1 MSHSSAST
9 DTTAAPDGAYFV
21 APDRVKQAV
30 DDLFITR
37 NRQVPVRY
45 IKYWLLLKL
54 RGLTPQGSPVRV
66 TTNNFEPEMRALLE
80 VEHLEDYLED
90 TNSPYYDPFSAT
102 TNKGRVGPG
111 DSGAPRSFFQTNT
124 GKFLTNDVGTTDPRD
139 WLSIREG
146 DDGAYYVT
154 YTDDYY
160 DHLGDGQDGFA
171 PGEDARLA
179 ISLLDLMAW
188 YYRYEPFAEQRSYSE
203 LRSEFADEFSLNEM
217 ELSLLFT
224 EPDDPEA
231 AMDGFYATST
241 DKEEIARHIAE
252 KVDRGAADL
261 TYAETRERR
270 SQAEHD
276 IIVKSTRKTTH
287 PMFDT
292 DINPREDAIE
302 AITEDDER
310 NLLMVGPPGTGK
322 TYESFE
328 IADDLGEETFFFQFH
343 ESYSYEDFVE
353 AYEPTPAA
361 GGGVEFEAVAKGFR
375 KACEAAGDTDEY
387 VFVILDEINRANVS
401 RVFGE
406 LFSLIEYRESI
417 TEKGVEQRM
426 LYSDEPLVVPNNLV
440 IMATMNSLDKST
452 EDMEFALRRRFAQ
465 ITVPPSTE
473 ALRELLDGQVGP
485 DELDELCLLLNSV
498 VADGEYPLGHTYFKD
513 LDTIDEL
520 TKLYR
525 RRIRP
530 SVAEYHGEYRREQ
543 LEMIDEMFEK
553 AARME
558 LSDTS

>member
-1 MSHSSAST
+1 MSQSSDSPTSAET
-9 DTTAAPDGAYFV
+9 PDGEYFV
-21 APDRVKQAV
+21 APERVKQAV
-30 DDLFITR
+30 DNLFITR

-54 RGLTPQGSPVRV
+54 RGLTPGGSPVRV
-66 TTNNFEPEMRALLE
+66 TTNNFEPEMKALLE
-80 VEHLEDYLED
+80 VEYLTNYIEDD
-90 TNSPYYDPFSAT
+90 NSPYYDPFSAT
-102 TNKGRVGPG
+102 TNKGRTGPE
-111 DSGAPRSFFQTNT
+111 DSGAPRSYFQTNT

-139 WLSIREG
+139 WLAIREG

-160 DHLGDGQDGFA
+160 EHLGDGQDGFA
-171 PGEDARLA
+171 PGEGARLE
-179 ISLLDLMAW
+179 IPLLDLIAW
-188 YYRYEPFAEQRSYSE
+188 YYRYEPFPEQLSYTALRAEFVEE
-203 LRSEFADEFSLNEM
+203 LSLNEM
-217 ELSLLFT
+217 ELTLVFT

-231 AMDGFYATST
+231 AMEGFYATNT
-241 DKEEIARHIAE
+241 DKEDIAQYIAQ
-252 KVDRGAADL
+252 KVDAGASDL
-261 TYAETRERR
+261 TYAETKEPLGQDKR
-270 SQAEHD
+270 D
-276 IIVKSTRKTTH
+276 VIVKSTLKTTYS
-287 PMFDT
+287 MFDT
-292 DINPREDAIE
+292 EIDPREDAIE

-310 NLLMVGPPGTGK
+310 NLLLVGPPGTGK

-328 IADDLGEETFFFQFH
+328 IANELGEETFFFQFH

-353 AYEPTPAA
+353 AYEPVPVT
-361 GGGVEFEAVAKGFR
+361 GGGVEFEPVAKGFR
-375 KACEAAGDTDEY
+375 RACEAASDTEER

-426 LYSDEPLVVPNNLV
+426 LYSDDPLVIPDNLV
-440 IMATMNSLDKST
+440 IMATMNNLDKST

-473 ALRELLDGQVGP
+473 ALRDLLSGQVDP
-485 DELDELCLLLNSV
+485 DEINELCLLLNSV
-498 VADGEYPLGHTYFKD
+498 IEDGEYPLGHTYFKD
-513 LDTIDEL
+513 LNSIDEL

-530 SVAEYHGEYRREQ
+530 SVKEYHGEYRREQ
-543 LEMIDEMFEK
+543 LEMIDEMFQK
-553 AARME
+553 AEHME

>member
-1 MSHSSAST
+1 MSHSSRPT
-9 DTTAAPDGAYFV
+9 DTPDGEYFV
-21 APDRVKQAV
+21 APERVKEAV
-30 DDLFITR
+30 DNLFLTR

-54 RGLTPQGSPVRV
+54 RGLTAGGSPVRV
-66 TTNNFEPEMRALLE
+66 TTNNFEPEMIELLE
-80 VEHLEDYLED
+80 VEYLTDYID
-90 TNSPYYDPFSAT
+90 DGNSPYYDPFSAT
-102 TNKGRVGPG
+102 TNKGRTGPD
-111 DSGAPRSFFQTNT
+111 DSGAPRSYFQTNT

-160 DHLGDGQDGFA
+160 EHLGDGQDGFA
-171 PGEDARLA
+171 PGEGARLE
-179 ISLLDLMAW
+179 IPTLDLMAW
-188 YYRYEPFAEQRSYSE
+188 YYRYELFAERLSYSE
-203 LRSEFADEFSLNEM
+203 LRAKFVEEFSLNEM
-217 ELSLLFT
+217 ELSLVFT
-224 EPDDPEA
+224 EPDEPEA
-231 AMDGFYATST
+231 AMDGFYTTST
-241 DKEEIARHIAE
+241 DKEDIARYVAE
-252 KVDRGAADL
+252 KADTGAPDL
-261 TYAETRERR
+261 TYADTKEPLSQDER
-270 SQAEHD
+270 D
-276 IIVKSTRKTTH
+276 VIVKSTLKTTYS
-287 PMFDT
+287 MFDT
-292 DINPREDAIE
+292 DIDPREDAIE
-302 AITEDDER
+302 AITEDNER

-322 TYESFE
+322 THESFE
-328 IADDLGEETFFFQFH
+328 IANDIGEETFFFQFH

-375 KACEAAGDTDEY
+375 KACEAAAETNEY
-387 VFVILDEINRANVS
+387 VFVVLDEINRANVS

-426 LYSDEPLVVPNNLV
+426 LYSDKPLVIPNNLV
-440 IMATMNSLDKST
+440 IMATMNNLDKST

-473 ALRELLDGQVGP
+473 ALRELLGGQVSP

-498 VADGEYPLGHTYFKD
+498 IEDGEYPLGHTYFKD
-513 LDTIDEL
+513 LDSIDEL

-530 SVAEYHGEYRREQ
+530 SVEEYHGEYRREQ
-543 LEMIDEMFEK
+543 LEMIDDMFQK

-558 LSDTS
+558 LSDVS

>member
-1 MSHSSAST
+1 MSHSSPPT
-9 DTTAAPDGAYFV
+9 DTPDGEYFV
-21 APDRVKQAV
+21 APERVKRAV

-54 RGLTPQGSPVRV
+54 RGLTAGGSPVRV

-80 VEHLEDYLED
+80 VEHLTDYIEDD
-90 TNSPYYDPFSAT
+90 NSPYYDPFSAT
-102 TNKGRVGPG
+102 TNKGRDGPD

-160 DHLGDGQDGFA
+160 EHLGDGQDGFA
-171 PGEDARLA
+171 PGEGARLE
-179 ISLLDLMAW
+179 IPLLDLIAW
-188 YYRYEPFAEQRSYSE
+188 YYRYQPFAERLSYSE
-203 LRSEFADEFSLNEM
+203 LRSEFVEEFSLNEM
-217 ELSLLFT
+217 ELSLVFT

-241 DKEEIARHIAE
+241 DEEDIARHIAE
-252 KVDRGAADL
+252 KVDAGASDL
-261 TYAETRERR
+261 TYADTREQL
-270 SQAEHD
+270 SQD
-276 IIVKSTRKTTH
+276 QRDVIVKSTLKTTYS
-287 PMFDT
+287 MFDT
-292 DINPREDAIE
+292 DIDPREDAIE
-302 AITEDDER
+302 AITEDGER

-322 TYESFE
+322 THQSFE
-328 IADDLGEETFFFQFH
+328 IADELGEETFFFQFH

-361 GGGVEFEAVAKGFR
+361 GGGVEFEPVAKGFR
-375 KACEAAGDTDEY
+375 NACEAAAETDEY
-387 VFVILDEINRANVS
+387 VFVVLDEINRANVS

-426 LYSDEPLVVPNNLV
+426 LYSDEPLVIPDNLV
-440 IMATMNSLDKST
+440 IVATMNDLDKST

-473 ALRELLDGQVGP
+473 ALRELLGGQVDP

-498 VADGEYPLGHTYFKD
+498 IEDGEYPLGHTYFKD
-513 LDTIDEL
+513 LDSIDEL

-530 SVAEYHGEYRREQ
+530 SVQDYHGEYRREQ
-543 LEMIDEMFEK
+543 LEMIDDMFQK